1 MGESK
6 ASERL
11 AERQRRLRD
20 ERRAEARRRS
30 TELFAAVCGVLS
42 VVSVVWLA
50 VHMAGSVNEMI
61 YF

>member
-1 MGESK
+1 MVESK

-42 VVSVVWLA
+42 VVGVVWLA
-50 VHMAGSVNEMI
+50 VHMAMSINSTI